1 MEAIHEKKNINHGMN
16 TRLARTWKKVT
27 QDDLAYRMGMN
38 QSEVSLLEGEKVIKD
53 ETLEKIARALDVPVD
68 FLKEF
73 EPEAAIYNYN
83 FNNQPDAVK
92 VIAEENAKDAVLQGQ
107 GEQNNNITNHYYPID
122 DIKFLYDKLLA
133 EKDKQIE
140 HLEKEIATIKEK
152 IK

>member
-1 MEAIHEKKNINHGMN
+1 MEAIQEKKKNIHQGMN

-53 ETLEKIARALDVPVD
+53 ETLEKIARALDVPLD

-73 EPEAAIYNYN
+73 EPEAFMNTYNQYES
-83 FNNQPDAVK
+83 K
-92 VIAEENAKDAVLQGQ
+92 IEITSAENSKDNILQQ
-107 GEQNNNITNHYYPID
+107 GEQNITNHYYPLD
-122 DIKFLYDKLLA
+122 DIKALYNKLLA

-140 HLEKEIATIKEK
+140 QLEKEITALKEK
-152 IK
+152 LR